1 MPLQLWVSAIELGC
15 FSGLVALGYFLVLR
29 GADVFMFALGP
40 LAMVAAMFGSFQV
53 TRNGWPLLLAAL
65 VGVAIAVLV
74 AGLTE
79 LLIVRPIHRSTGG
92 EETPAIVAV
101 VAIVFALEQLAGTLF
116 GRTPLPG
123 PAFWATDFTLGGA
136 VISGQS
142 LLLLVVTLIAFVGVG
157 EWLRRSGS
165 GRMLRAVGDNE
176 QAARMLGLP
185 VDRIRLIAFCQ
196 AGLLAG
202 IAGSLFAAKA
212 GVAFTSGLQWS
223 LVGFLAV
230 IVGGLGSVW
239 APLVGALIVAVL
251 QTVTVYQ
258 FGQAWRDYVTFALAF
273 LFFAFRPKGI
283 FRTEVR
289 V

>member
-1 MPLQLWVSAIELGC
+1 MPLQLWVSAVELGC
-15 FSGLVALGYFLVLR
+15 FSGLIALGYFLVLR

-53 TRNGWPLLLAAL
+53 TRNGWPLLLAVAI
-65 VGVAIAVLV
+65 GVAIAVLV

-79 LLIVRPIHRSTGG
+79 LLIVRPIHQRTKG
-92 EETPAIVAV
+92 EENPPI

-123 PAFWATDFTLGGA
+123 QTFWASEFTIGGA
-136 VISGQS
+136 VVSGQA
-142 LLLLVVTLIAFVGVG
+142 LLLLAVTLIAFVAVG
-157 EWLRRSGS
+157 QWLRRSAS

-176 QAARMLGLP
+176 QAARTLGVP

-202 IAGSLFAAKA
+202 LAGSLFAAKA

-239 APLVGALIVAVL
+239 APLVGAVIVAVL
-251 QTVTVYQ
+251 QTFTVYQ

-289 V
+289 I